1 MSFQILPDIQS
12 LVRACL
18 HSLKYNVLFL
28 HLGQITFLHFYLIHQ
43 SLLELSFINIV
54 SSSGYSQGYIKIYG
68 AFFQRLHTIG
78 QLVPFY
84 KDRYNFYRSS
94 QLMSSI
100 MRPGIWLTMITTTT
114 TRLNDWSGWH
124 SCTPTTHQERPGST
138 NDLIW
143 FGWVHLQNHH
153 SVEWMVTPNFT
164 KISSNLMIQN
174 MFSFYSSCGNH
185 SCLHFTANSMCNKTN
200 VYIPRMYLSVVI
212 LSKEQTNIFNLD
224 SSWIDVVLISKRV
237 DKITDFELI
246 KGLIQIFLASWQIAN
261 YMTWYGEDII

>member
-1 MSFQILPDIQS
+1 MSALFKIQCVVS
-12 LVRACL
+12 AFRPNHISSFLSHSSISIRAVFYKYSFIFRLFSGL
-18 HSLKYNVLFL
+18 HQN
-28 HLGQITFLHFYLIHQ
+28 IW
-43 SLLELSFINIV
+43 SLLQHPF
-54 SSSGYSQGYIKIYG
+54 
-68 AFFQRLHTIG
+68 TIG

-94 QLMSSI
+94 QLMSST
-100 MRPGIWLTMITTTT
+100 MWPAIWLTMITTTT

-185 SCLHFTANSMCNKTN
+185 SCLHFTAYSKWNKTN
-200 VYIPRMYLSVVI
+200 VYIPR
-212 LSKEQTNIFNLD
+212 T
-224 SSWIDVVLISKRV
+224 
-237 DKITDFELI
+237 
-246 KGLIQIFLASWQIAN
+246 
-261 YMTWYGEDII
+261 